1 MILLMI
7 LKIDRVNK
15 KSSILKG
22 ETNRAK
28 IKDMLSKF

>member
-7 LKIDRVNK
+7 LKMDCVNK
-15 KSSILKG
+15 KSSILNG